1 MPGIVAG
8 ALVAHPPI
16 LLVEVGGVQSDRLR
30 ATAEAFRR
38 LDGILSVVDADVVV
52 VISPH
57 SPSSM
62 TSLPVRRAAH
72 LAGDL
77 SRFHARQIRFEA
89 ETDVA
94 LANALVVDGQ
104 RAGFSLIWAEQSE
117 LDHGVI
123 VPLHSLPRTMANK
136 PCVFLGVSGWL
147 LPRFVDFGT
156 WLHGRLRERS
166 AIVIASGDLSH
177 RLTPDAPY
185 GFRPEGPV
193 FDRLV
198 IDALR
203 GHDWERI
210 DGIDPDLVEEAGEC
224 GLRPLAILLG
234 AARAA
239 GLGSQVL
246 SYEGP
251 FGVGYPVV
259 AFTLPGAA
267 LEAARPAL
275 DIQELGRRAI
285 DTYLRT
291 RRLIDAPN
299 PVPANLQAPSAV
311 FVTLRKHGE
320 LRGCVGSVRPTEPTA
335 AHELIR
341 YAVASAVRDPRFDP
355 VRLDEVD
362 DLTIKVQ
369 LLDPAE
375 PVTDVAALD
384 PQIYGIIVRRG
395 DRQALLL
402 PGIDGIDTPEKQI
415 TAACDKAG
423 IDRRAPLKLERFRT
437 RTLE

>member
-1 MPGIVAG
+1 MSGIVAG

-16 LLVEVGGVQSDRLR
+16 LLVGVGGVQSERLR
-30 ATAEAFRR
+30 ATADAMRE
-38 LDGILSVVDADVVV
+38 LDGILSIVGADLAV

-62 TSLPVRRAAH
+62 MSLPVRRGAH
-72 LAGDL
+72 AAGDL
-77 SRFHARQIRFEA
+77 GRFRAPQIQVEA
-89 ETDVA
+89 QVDVV
-94 LANALVVDGQ
+94 LAAALVVDGR
-104 RAGFSLIWAEQSE
+104 RAGFSLIWAEETE
-117 LDHGVI
+117 LDHGVV

-136 PCVFLGVSGWL
+136 RCIFLGVSGWPL
-147 LPRFVDFGT
+147 HRFVEFGA
-156 WLHGRLRERS
+156 WLQSRLRDRS
-166 AIVIASGDLSH
+166 AILIASGDLSH

-193 FDRLV
+193 FDQLV

-203 GHDWERI
+203 GHQWERI
-210 DGIDPDLVEEAGEC
+210 AGMDPDLIEEAGEC

-259 AFTLPGAA
+259 AFTSPGGVDVRVAG
-267 LEAARPAL
+267 L

-291 RRLIDAPN
+291 RQLIEPPN
-299 PVPANLQAPSAV
+299 PIPANLQKPSGV

-320 LRGCVGSVRPTEPTA
+320 LRGCVGSLRPTEPTA

-341 YAVASAVRDPRFDP
+341 YAVASAVRDPRFGP

-362 DLTIKVQ
+362 HLTIKVQ

-375 PVTDVAALD
+375 PLTDISALD
-384 PQIYGIIVRRG
+384 PKTYGIIVRRG

-402 PGIDGIDTPEKQI
+402 PGIDGIDTPQQQLL
-415 TAACDKAG
+415 AACEKAG
-423 IDRRAPLKLERFRT
+423 IDRHAPLELQRFRA